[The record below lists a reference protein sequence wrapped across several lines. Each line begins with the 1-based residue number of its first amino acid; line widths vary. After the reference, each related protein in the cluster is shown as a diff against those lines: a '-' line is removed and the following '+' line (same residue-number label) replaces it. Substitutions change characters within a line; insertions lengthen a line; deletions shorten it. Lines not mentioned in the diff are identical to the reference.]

1 MVTGRNSYYIRRATA
16 GVLDSH
22 ISRGTRTRRRN
33 EGSHRMTVR
42 DAASSFV
49 FILLATLSVR
59 CINGFTTQARRL
71 PYPRHA
77 SFLRLQEQRKGAES
91 ADTAGPTVSGN
102 VVPDA
107 LVLALVPVI
116 WGSYGPVVK
125 GLYAAP
131 DVVAPPPLVF
141 NLLSYVV
148 SFAAL
153 TAARQLLGPQPS
165 TTTTG
170 SSSGSGSSI
179 TSTASTTS
187 TTSTASTTSTTST
200 TGTSGGGGG
209 SSIAEWRGGVELGL
223 WLFMGST
230 VQITGIQQTTAINAA
245 ILVQTTTILVPL
257 LDTLLVTRGPISPK
271 LWISSAAALVGVIT
285 VSAGSSISTSTS
297 GTATAAADSAGA
309 CGDPW
314 CAAEGLGAWLAEPH
328 VSNGD
333 LLILLS
339 AVFYS
344 MHVIRL
350 GRFAAQSEPVRL
362 AQIKSLTEL
371 GASAAAIAA
380 LVVASPS
387 GADAVGRYLS
397 TTLAAPAASGQLYV
411 ALAVVWNGFFSTAL
425 TTWAQ
430 SVGQR
435 TVPPTAAN
443 LLYSS
448 QPIWAAF
455 FASTFLGEALG
466 PQTVVGSCILL
477 GAILYSLYEP
487 QKKSSAADAA

>member
-1 MVTGRNSYYIRRATA
+1 MLPNDRGLEGTTAVATA
-16 GVLDSH
+16 A
-22 ISRGTRTRRRN
+22 
-33 EGSHRMTVR
+33 
-42 DAASSFV
+42 DATPPAAVAPVPS
-49 FILLATLSVR
+49 A
-59 CINGFTTQARRL
+59 L
-71 PYPRHA
+71 PV
-77 SFLRLQEQRKGAES
+77 
-91 ADTAGPTVSGN
+91 TIVSGTA
-102 VVPDA
+102 VPDA
-107 LVLALVPVI
+107 LVLALVPII

-153 TAARQLLGPQPS
+153 TAARQLRGPV
-165 TTTTG
+165 G
-170 SSSGSGSSI
+170 AADARSGDNGRG
-179 TSTASTTS
+179 TAD
-187 TTSTASTTSTTST
+187 
-200 TGTSGGGGG
+200 
-209 SSIAEWRGGVELGL
+209 WRGGVELGL
-223 WLFMGST
+223 WLFFGST

-271 LWISSAAALVGVIT
+271 LWVSSVAALVGVVT
-285 VSAGSSISTSTS
+285 VSAGSSGMGSS
-297 GTATAAADSAGA
+297 GSGSGGGGGGGDV
-309 CGDPW
+309 CGDAW
-314 CAAEGLGAWLAEPH
+314 GGCWADAVGGWLAAPH
-328 VSNGD
+328 VNTGD

-380 LVVASPS
+380 VVVASPA
-387 GADAVGRYLS
+387 GADAVHRYFTS
-397 TTLAAPAASGQLYV
+397 TLATPAASGQLYV

-448 QPIWAAF
+448 QPIWAAL
-455 FASTFLGEALG
+455 FASTFLGETLG
-466 PQTVVGSCILL
+466 VQTVAGSCILL
-477 GAILYSLYEP
+477 GAILYSLYDP
-487 QKKSSAADAA
+487 KPATNTA